1 LQKLYVKGG
10 NAMQD
15 RTAAL
20 KILGL
25 SEDVQRQEIE
35 NRYFHLVKKYKYLAQ
50 DEKPSFG
57 EPIFAVINEAYRFLI
72 GYTPLQKIQFSEL
85 GWKEKLQHIRE
96 YYIIEIAVGVGIAF
110 TIFAAVVGIH
120 EMSKTYQTKAAN
132 SNMTSNMTSPLPLSE
147 CNDANKVIP

>member
-1 LQKLYVKGG
+1 
-10 NAMQD
+10 MQD

-20 KILGL
+20 KILGF
-25 SEDVQRQEIE
+25 SEEVQRQEIE
-35 NRYFHLVKKYKYLAQ
+35 NRYFHLVKKYKFLAQ
-50 DEKPSFG
+50 DEIPSFG

-96 YYIIEIAVGVGIAF
+96 YYIIEIAVCVGIAF
-110 TIFAAVVGIH
+110 TLFAAVAVIH
-120 EMSKTYQTKAAN
+120 EMSKADQSKATN
-132 SNMTSNMTSPLPLSE
+132 TNMTSTVASPLPLSE